1 MRTNSPSLAFLTFT
15 LSLYAAALTAST
27 AHAEPMPVP
36 EGQGRQ
42 LSDQNLFEVH
52 LQRPASSQ
60 RRLPSEILKDLHERD
75 EVVAEAEQATVT
87 AAPVASTSASLAAL
101 PSTAPASSSTVTA
114 QAVEITYTPRQPSH
128 FIRHRRNRGDKPHG
142 KRRLGSSEP
151 ATVTIARD
159 TDELTSLW
167 EIPEIVARA
176 MEAYGATSATGSS
189 TSAHE
194 QDETE
199 STPADFVEQQRL

>member
-1 MRTNSPSLAFLTFT
+1 
-15 LSLYAAALTAST
+15 
-27 AHAEPMPVP
+27 MPIP

-75 EVVAEAEQATVT
+75 EVVAEAEQAVT
-87 AAPVASTSASLAAL
+87 AAPVASTSASLAAP
-101 PSTAPASSSTVTA
+101 PSTASAASSTSTA

-151 ATVTIARD
+151 ATVTLARD

-176 MEAYGATSATGSS
+176 MEAYG
-189 TSAHE
+189 
-194 QDETE
+194 
-199 STPADFVEQQRL
+199 STPATGTRASSKLLLADVDDLNDEGRPLTGPLPPATQRASNTRQSQR